1 MVKWKNHHI
10 FYRTMEA
17 IIWKDKTVSYKE
29 MGSEE
34 VITTIPF
41 ISRNVAILF
50 VKEKLGIDYKD

>member
-10 FYRTMEA
+10 LYRTMEA

-29 MGSEE
+29 EGSEE
-34 VITTIPF
+34 VITTTPF
-41 ISRNVAILF
+41 ISRNAAILF